1 MKYFKMGEC
10 ILSNTAKRKN
20 INNTP
25 SIEIA
30 AHIVESV
37 ETLLDPLR
45 EAWERHCKQHGWN
58 EVRIRISSGYRCP
71 DLNDKVGGSSTSA
84 HCYGYAFDLIPINGK
99 MLEFKRFCR
108 TFLANRAFDQLIS
121 EKEDANGVPRWMH
134 VGYKYP
140 DGVQQRR
147 QYLYSIHGKP
157 GLFSDDI

>member
-1 MKYFKMGEC
+1 MKYFTMEEC
-10 ILSNTAKRKN
+10 ILSNTAKREN

-45 EAWERHCKQHGWN
+45 EAWERHCKQHRWN

-71 DLNDKVGGSSTSA
+71 KLNDEVHGSSTSA

-99 MLEFKRFCR
+99 MLEF
-108 TFLANRAFDQLIS
+108 LPH
-121 EKEDANGVPRWMH
+121 VPCQPRLRPAH
-134 VGYKYP
+134 FREG
-140 DGVQQRR
+140 GCQRR
-147 QYLYSIHGKP
+147 TQVDAR
-157 GLFSDDI
+157 GLQVY

>member
-1 MKYFKMGEC
+1 MKYFTMEEC
-10 ILSNTAKRKN
+10 ILSNTAKREN

-45 EAWERHCKQHGWN
+45 EAWERHCKQHRWN

-71 DLNDKVGGSSTSA
+71 KLNDEVHGSSTSA

-99 MLEFKRFCR
+99 MLEFSVSAARSLPTAPSTSSFPRRRMPTAYPGGC
-108 TFLANRAFDQLIS
+108 TWATSILTAYSSADSTSIQY
-121 EKEDANGVPRWMH
+121 KEN
-134 VGYKYP
+134 
-140 DGVQQRR
+140 
-147 QYLYSIHGKP
+147 LS
-157 GLFSDDI
+157 